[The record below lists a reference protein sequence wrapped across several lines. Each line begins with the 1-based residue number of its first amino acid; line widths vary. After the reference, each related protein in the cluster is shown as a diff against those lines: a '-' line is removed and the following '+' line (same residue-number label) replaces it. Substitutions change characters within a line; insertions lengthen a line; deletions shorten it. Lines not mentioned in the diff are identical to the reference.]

1 MAKPELTIKFKADSS
16 SLKTAL
22 NQLDVA
28 TKKITSST
36 KIHNKQLKKAKSSQ
50 DRFTKSAQK
59 TNQKLRIQTGAF
71 ATLRSNLLLYS
82 FGVALAQ
89 RAMIQFVEKSSKVE
103 NLQKGFDSLTQTID
117 STGDSLLK
125 LQQATDGTV
134 NRTDLLTQA
143 NNAMMLGV
151 VKSDEEMAQL
161 FDTAQRL
168 GQALGRD
175 TVSSIESLVTGMGRQ
190 SRLMLDNLGIIV
202 KTEDAYKEYA
212 KSIGVS
218 TANLTDQQKKTAF
231 NVKAL
236 SIAEKMVK
244 DLGKENLNAASDLQR
259 METALHDMSVVLGEV
274 LEPSVKLVAA
284 ALQAISRNM
293 NPDVLKVYAAAITLT
308 SAAWAGY
315 TFAVTGATV
324 ATKTF
329 LRVTKIGIF
338 LAIAGGI
345 AEMTTR
351 FFGLRDSVDESDD
364 GSKKY
369 NDTLSRLNKNTN
381 NSVVSILNQVKSYEE
396 LIKIGQKHN
405 TNQLNIAKT
414 DKKRIEDLIQL
425 KQAEIES
432 AQTAIAASK
441 DIGSQKNQ
449 NLIAAQSD
457 LAFAKTE
464 AVKRKALLD
473 ELTEKQKKNSHLVVE
488 GLFEAK
494 EAYISSQ
501 KTIKDYKENVESLSK
516 VSDAAASN
524 MGADLIKIMREELK
538 ALGFSLEETNAI
550 IEGIEVSEDDK
561 KKADAL
567 KTLNEETKAS
577 INLIKAKNI
586 EDGVSGTTAEKLQV
600 LAIQKAA
607 LETQLNESLGEQID
621 IQGEL
626 NTVNGE
632 IHDIEME
639 RHQQKIANAIEMAT
653 AVTNIMGKSVEL
665 EMQQSKAAQKEAINA
680 TASIRNER
688 IRQKEIDK
696 INKKYAA
703 EQEKINEKSKKAKK
717 TQTIINTAV
726 GIMEVWADKSS
737 DLFTKI
743 AFTALVA
750 AAGAQSVKQ
759 IDSQKYRYGGLVG
772 GSRHSQGGTM
782 IEAEQGEFVMSREAT
797 EAVGI
802 ENLNRMNTG
811 LGGGGGA
818 SIVIN
823 NPVLG
828 KDTIEDEIVPQIKE
842 ALRRGGSIA

>member
-1 MAKPELTIKFKADSS
+1 
-16 SLKTAL
+16 
-22 NQLDVA
+22 
-28 TKKITSST
+28 
-36 KIHNKQLKKAKSSQ
+36 
-50 DRFTKSAQK
+50 
-59 TNQKLRIQTGAF
+59 
-71 ATLRSNLLLYS
+71 
-82 FGVALAQ
+82 
-89 RAMIQFVEKSSKVE
+89 
-103 NLQKGFDSLTQTID
+103 
-117 STGDSLLK
+117 
-125 LQQATDGTV
+125 
-134 NRTDLLTQA
+134 
-143 NNAMMLGV
+143 
-151 VKSDEEMAQL
+151 
-161 FDTAQRL
+161 
-168 GQALGRD
+168 
-175 TVSSIESLVTGMGRQ
+175 
-190 SRLMLDNLGIIV
+190 
-202 KTEDAYKEYA
+202 
-212 KSIGVS
+212 
-218 TANLTDQQKKTAF
+218 
-231 NVKAL
+231 
-236 SIAEKMVK
+236 
-244 DLGKENLNAASDLQR
+244 
-259 METALHDMSVVLGEV
+259 
-274 LEPSVKLVAA
+274 
-284 ALQAISRNM
+284 
-293 NPDVLKVYAAAITLT
+293 
-308 SAAWAGY
+308 
-315 TFAVTGATV
+315 
-324 ATKTF
+324 
-329 LRVTKIGIF
+329 
-338 LAIAGGI
+338 
-345 AEMTTR
+345 
-351 FFGLRDSVDESDD
+351 
-364 GSKKY
+364 
-369 NDTLSRLNKNTN
+369 
-381 NSVVSILNQVKSYEE
+381 
-396 LIKIGQKHN
+396 
-405 TNQLNIAKT
+405 
-414 DKKRIEDLIQL
+414 
-425 KQAEIES
+425 
-432 AQTAIAASK
+432 
-441 DIGSQKNQ
+441 
-449 NLIAAQSD
+449 
-457 LAFAKTE
+457 
-464 AVKRKALLD
+464 
-473 ELTEKQKKNSHLVVE
+473 
-488 GLFEAK
+488 
-494 EAYISSQ
+494 
-501 KTIKDYKENVESLSK
+501 
-516 VSDAAASN
+516 
-524 MGADLIKIMREELK
+524 MREELK